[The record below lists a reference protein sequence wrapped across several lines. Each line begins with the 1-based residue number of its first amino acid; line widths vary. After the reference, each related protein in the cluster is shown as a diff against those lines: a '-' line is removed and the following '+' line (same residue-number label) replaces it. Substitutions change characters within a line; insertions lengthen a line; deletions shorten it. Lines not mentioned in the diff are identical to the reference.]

1 MTLDS
6 VRCHVRLS
14 SYKFV
19 REVILGEV
27 TKRILIVDDEEN
39 TRIGL
44 SKLLSQE
51 GFEVESASNGHE
63 ALDYLVEKSVNLIIS
78 DINMPDMNGLAFL
91 RELGRKHPSTNV
103 IMITAYGGVESYL
116 EAMNLGAFEYLH
128 KPIRLDELR
137 SVMKKIFN
145 GGMPNVQHSSRS
157 AGNNHDC

>member
-1 MTLDS
+1 MGALA
-6 VRCHVRLS
+6 
-14 SYKFV
+14 
-19 REVILGEV
+19 
-27 TKRILIVDDEEN
+27 KRILIVDDEEN

-44 SKLLSQE
+44 SKLLAQE
-51 GFEVESASNGHE
+51 GFEVQSAANGNEALAYLGHE
-63 ALDYLVEKSVNLIIS
+63 KVSLVIS

-91 RELGRKHPSTNV
+91 RELGRKYPSTNV

-145 GGMPNVQHSSRS
+145 GGASAVHYSS
-157 AGNNHDC
+157 

>member
-1 MTLDS
+1 M
-6 VRCHVRLS
+6 
-14 SYKFV
+14 
-19 REVILGEV
+19 GEAA
-27 TKRILIVDDEEN
+27 KRILIVDDEEN

-63 ALDYLVEKSVNLIIS
+63 ALDYLTDKTVNLVIS
-78 DINMPDMNGLAFL
+78 DINMPDMNGLVFL

-145 GGMPNVQHSSRS
+145 GGMPGTQYSSRS